1 MKKRNWLFILLALVI
16 LVGAGV
22 GVYFFQQNAAAAQ
35 AATASETT
43 MQTTEA
49 RVGDITLTASGAGSI
64 TPATQISLGFEDNGT
79 LIELLVE
86 VGDKV
91 QKGQVLARSQTNQTQ
106 ESIDASIAEAELS
119 ILNAQ
124 KKLDELYAT
133 AGISRTNAMTDITTY
148 AQKVR
153 DAQYTLENYTMP
165 TYLQGMDAIDAL
177 DLMKSNLDA
186 ASAAFQPYRLY
197 PADNP
202 VREELLAELGAAQS
216 AYDAAVKRLDY
227 EIVLQVAQANLEK
240 ARLEYDKYKDGPAAD
255 ELAIANAE
263 LANAK
268 AKLAL
273 AQQAQAVEE
282 LLSPMDATVMSI
294 AASVGEASGSAS
306 VITLANLE
314 QPMLEVYLD
323 ESDLDKAVVGYA
335 TQIIFDALP
344 DKVFSGKI
352 VAVDPS
358 LSSVSNVKAVRVLV
372 QMDDTDLDVNL
383 PIGLNASVDV
393 IAGEAKG
400 VVLVPVEALR
410 QIDAD
415 QYAVFV
421 VENGEPVMRMV
432 EVGLQDITFAE
443 IKSGLTAGETV
454 STGIVQTK

>member
-43 MQTTEA
+43 MQTTAA

-86 VGDKV
+86 VGDKAE
-91 QKGQVLARSQTNQTQ
+91 KGQVLARSQTNQTQ

-202 VREELLAELGAAQS
+202 VREELLAELVAAQS

-282 LLSPMDATVMSI
+282 LISPMDATVMSI

-358 LSSVSNVKAVRVLV
+358 LSSVSNVKAVRILV
-372 QMDDTDLDVNL
+372 QMDDADLDVNL

>member
-16 LVGAGV
+16 LVGAGM

-43 MQTTEA
+43 MQTTAA

-91 QKGQVLARSQTNQTQ
+91 EKGQVMARSQTNQTQ
-106 ESIDASIAEAELS
+106 ESIDASIAEAVLS

-124 KKLDELYAT
+124 KKLDELHAT

-197 PADNP
+197 SADNP
-202 VREELLAELGAAQS
+202 VREELLADLAEAQS

-240 ARLEYDKYKDGPAAD
+240 ARLEYDKYNDGPAAD

-282 LLSPMDATVMSI
+282 LISPMDATVMSI
-294 AASVGEASGSAS
+294 AASVGEALGSAS

-393 IAGEAKG
+393 VAGEAKG

-421 VENGEPVMRMV
+421 VENGEPLMRMV